1 MFNYSDPTAKG
12 VLAAQGAL
20 DNFREAME
28 AQYETATD
36 SDNAFEKLETIPV
49 GSPTEFIEWVG
60 FPVTANASDSEI
72 DSERFV
78 FQDEYVEWH
87 VDKDTNGSVL
97 QVTFT
102 TEFPEYYEALAEVSE
117 AALVA
122 GIQDAIPGAN
132 PTTKELFGNL
142 DPSTVSPIERAAA
155 FRKQTAPGQTVPANP
170 WNNNQKGILCLGQT
184 FNTLGALFNLA
195 RRCSKPNTAIP
206 SNGQCAAVGGAC
218 GPNRN
223 SDPRICERAQDVAK
237 IPRALSL
244 QDPAG
249 VTILRLAGT
258 WRINGASID
267 INDPSSN
274 SGAWTISRNG
284 RRATLRIVDGLT
296 INNNPIVSGTQVSRL
311 LDVGAEVISAA
322 ENDLNSEAMAPVTRS
337 ATNVRK
343 IQLRTRGE

>member
-142 DPSTVSPIERAAA
+142 DPSTAVSY
-155 FRKQTAPGQTVPANP
+155 TH
-170 WNNNQKGILCLGQT
+170 L
-184 FNTLGALFNLA
+184 TLPTKA
-195 RRCSKPNTAIP
+195 
-206 SNGQCAAVGGAC
+206 
-218 GPNRN
+218 
-223 SDPRICERAQDVAK
+223 
-237 IPRALSL
+237 
-244 QDPAG
+244 
-249 VTILRLAGT
+249 
-258 WRINGASID
+258 
-267 INDPSSN
+267 
-274 SGAWTISRNG
+274 
-284 RRATLRIVDGLT
+284 
-296 INNNPIVSGTQVSRL
+296 
-311 LDVGAEVISAA
+311 
-322 ENDLNSEAMAPVTRS
+322 
-337 ATNVRK
+337 
-343 IQLRTRGE
+343 